1 MARSVRKSASSAE
14 LENAN
19 TARPCAT
26 GAFTVNARFID
37 RRNCRSCGF
46 TPPFSLR
53 FQATRSLILA
63 SLQQIVCADFCT
75 DPHRCG
81 LGSSLRHH
89 AEFQPLHG
97 PSERSTLHTI
107 VNSTETLFDR
117 TFGRMG
123 FLLLR
128 PALWP
133 LIVFVT
139 LQMGATYAIS
149 TLLRFEGRFAFI
161 RALTAAAGMS
171 LLMTAF
177 ILTALWS
184 MLTGMISH

>member
-1 MARSVRKSASSAE
+1 LPRYSKLFALTSALTLTVVGSAA
-14 LENAN
+14 LF
-19 TARPCAT
+19 AT
-26 GAFTVNARFID
+26 MQN
-37 RRNCRSCGF
+37 
-46 TPPFSLR
+46 FSLYMALLKG
-53 FQATRSLILA
+53 QLYT
-63 SLQQIVCADFCT
+63 
-75 DPHRCG
+75 P
-81 LGSSLRHH
+81 
-89 AEFQPLHG
+89 
-97 PSERSTLHTI
+97 I

-171 LLMTAF
+171 LLMTAS
-177 ILTALWS
+177 ILTRAVVDAYRNDLAVTVPAS
-184 MLTGMISH
+184 KP